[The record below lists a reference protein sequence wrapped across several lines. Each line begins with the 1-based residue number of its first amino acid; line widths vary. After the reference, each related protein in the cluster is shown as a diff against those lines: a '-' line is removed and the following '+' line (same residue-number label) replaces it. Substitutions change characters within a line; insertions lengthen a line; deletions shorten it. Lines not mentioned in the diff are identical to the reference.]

1 MNIVGYWTRVERF
14 KGFGDQHGQ
23 QSKEGVVGMRVI
35 NKTVGM
41 DIVAPTMARFSAA
54 RMPVPKGVDLS

>member
-1 MNIVGYWTRVERF
+1 VERF

-35 NKTVGM
+35 DKTVGM

-54 RMPVPKGVDLS
+54 RMPVPKG